1 MATHSSILAWEI
13 PLTEE
18 PGGLQS
24 RVGLASQEP
33 DRTQGLNN
41 NFKTSIGLEEIS
53 PDAPRRP
60 TVAGREGGTREG
72 RSRACAIVSERSSLN
87 PAPFFDWFSHCTCA
101 VRDCLF
107 LCRRYQ

>member
-13 PLTEE
+13 PWTEK

-24 RVGLASQEP
+24 MGSQESY
-33 DRTQGLNN
+33 RTQGLN

-60 TVAGREGGTREG
+60 TVAGWEGGTGEG
-72 RSRACAIVSERSSLN
+72 GSRACAIVSERSSLN